1 MVDLADY
8 EGMQARTK
16 RDLAQLLQDRKDI
29 DRAISLQKKLVAHYA
44 AWIRRRKAAPSPNLH
59 EEEGESKAAI
69 SLTQAVRGIVY
80 TEVGAVLPTEVRDR
94 LVKSGVRKHS
104 ANLLSEVHAALRRL
118 WKRGEI
124 EKTRRRHRKAYRRS
138 RETRSS

>member
-29 DRAISLQKKLVAHYA
+29 DRAISMQKKLVAHYA
-44 AWIRRRKAAPSPNLH
+44 VCIRRKKAAPSPNLD
-59 EEEGESKAAI
+59 EEKRESKAAI
-69 SLTQAVRGIVY
+69 SLTHAIRGIVY
-80 TEVGAVLPTEVRDR
+80 TEAGAVLPTEVRDG
-94 LVKSGVRKHS
+94 LVKSGIRKHS

-118 WKRGEI
+118 W
-124 EKTRRRHRKAYRRS
+124 
-138 RETRSS
+138 